1 MRGKCVDVV
10 PYSHWPTN
18 HFNHICSHS
27 FSTTLIMTATVHSP
41 ISHACWLNH
50 LGLWDPSGKNI
61 VTDKWQSEKWCFDW
75 AFRVLRNFRISML
88 DIGHYIAQT
97 ESNSIHIIH
106 LIRRIIIIDIFGN
119 WITLNYITRISYG
132 NGMQVMELSHHI
144 LMDTLTALAP
154 TTLLSRWSTWKA
166 AFEPFYR

>member
-1 MRGKCVDVV
+1 MWSRIVIGQQ
-10 PYSHWPTN
+10 
-18 HFNHICSHS
+18 II
-27 FSTTLIMTATVHSP
+27 LIIFVATVFQRHWSWQRQCTHLLP
-41 ISHACWLNH
+41 VSHACWLNH

-61 VTDKWQSEKWCFDW
+61 VTDKGQSEKLCFDW

-106 LIRRIIIIDIFGN
+106 LIRRIMIIDIFGN
-119 WITLNYITRISYG
+119 WISLNYITRISYG
-132 NGMQVMELSHHI
+132 NCMQVMELSHHI

-154 TTLLSRWSTWKA
+154 TTLLSRWSTWKS
-166 AFEPFYR
+166 AFEPFYI